1 MNKALIAILFFVVF
15 CFQAEAGYFV
25 TLIYQTGTNCGS
37 LNIAS
42 VGLTDVCANSAIT
55 TCNST
60 HVFSGSQCD
69 CAAGT
74 CGFVSTYEKGACT
87 FGLLA
92 YDCYETEAELRTAY
106 EGYLFL
112 ETHSGL
118 ECQNLTGGVLYDS
131 GKACNGGWEVDCN
144 NAAGPSST
152 WCNNRTDPNDRCN
165 DCTGE
170 IQPLADECSN
180 FPIPPVS
187 PTNQTNTTVPPTT
200 VVTTSARYSCPGRTS
215 APTQAPTTA
224 PPTTQPPTTQPPT
237 ETAAPVTDTPT
248 GAVVVPTAAGT
259 PVTNS
264 PPVTA
269 APVAPVAPRAPV
281 APTTRAPVATSAPTT
296 TAPVEPPSSSTKIFV
311 SFGLFVLAF
320 IMSIF

>member
-1 MNKALIAILFFVVF
+1 MNTAIQAIIFLVVLL
-15 CFQAEAGYFV
+15 CVQSEAGYFLS
-25 TLIYQTGTNCGS
+25 LIFQTGTDCGT

-42 VGLTDVCANSAIT
+42 VALTDVCVNSAIT
-55 TCNST
+55 TCNAT

-74 CGFVSTYEKGACT
+74 CGFVSIYEKLVCN
-87 FGLLA
+87 FGLLS
-92 YDCYETEAELRTAY
+92 YDCYDTEAELRTAY
-106 EGYLFL
+106 NGYLFL

-152 WCNNRTDPNDRCN
+152 WCNNRTDPMNRCN

-170 IQPLADECSN
+170 VQPLADQCSN

-187 PTNQTNTTVPPTT
+187 PTNHTNTTTPPTT

-215 APTQAPTTA
+215 APTQPPTPAPTPTPSFAPTT
-224 PPTTQPPTTQPPT
+224 
-237 ETAAPVTDTPT
+237 
-248 GAVVVPTAAGT
+248 
-259 PVTNS
+259 
-264 PPVTA
+264 
-269 APVAPVAPRAPV
+269 
-281 APTTRAPVATSAPTT
+281 TSAPTVRV
-296 TAPVEPPSSSTKIFV
+296 APTSQTSAPSNDEPSSSGKIFV
-311 SFGLFVLAF
+311 SFMLMVLVFVF
-320 IMSIF
+320 MV